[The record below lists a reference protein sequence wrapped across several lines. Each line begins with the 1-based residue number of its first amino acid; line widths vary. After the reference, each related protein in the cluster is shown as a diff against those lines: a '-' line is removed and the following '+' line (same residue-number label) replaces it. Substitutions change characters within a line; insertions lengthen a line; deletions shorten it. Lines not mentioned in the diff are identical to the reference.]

1 MNLGAG
7 KLKHMEHGK
16 TEPRLQPVGDVK
28 WFQSTGKGNRLWI
41 PQAGKVHQTQE
52 ELYWSITCINQNVWI
67 PTGAVT
73 GATSV
78 GRYWSVLGLGFTRQL
93 LWPWRSSHCRDVR
106 KQQHHVSGKL
116 LVLVMNKPQ
125 SILLLSV
132 ERVSWFFLRRWRDF
146 EAFFFP
152 VRESNLWS
160 FQKHLRFFFL
170 QFVFWR
176 WFLLPPVFGRVRQN
190 IGSPN
195 LQISE
200 FGGSEARWLQ
210 QSNVWRDICVELLWG
225 RLLHPFDR
233 PVVFPQTV
241 CCALGLLNAP

>member
-16 TEPRLQPVGDVK
+16 TEPRLQPVGDLK
-28 WFQSTGKGNRLWI
+28 WFQSTEKGNRLWI

-132 ERVSWFFLRRWRDF
+132 ERVSWFFLRWRDWS
-146 EAFFFP
+146 FFFP
-152 VRESNLWS
+152 GERIESVILPKTS
-160 FQKHLRFFFL
+160 AIFFFCSL
-170 QFVFWR
+170 FFEGDFCCLLFLVGCGKTLGHPTFKYPSLAVRKRGGYSKVMSGETSVLSCCEAGCSIHVIDR
-176 WFLLPPVFGRVRQN
+176 WF
-190 IGSPN
+190 
-195 LQISE
+195 
-200 FGGSEARWLQ
+200 
-210 QSNVWRDICVELLWG
+210 
-225 RLLHPFDR
+225 
-233 PVVFPQTV
+233 FPKQFA
-241 CCALGLLNAP
+241 AL

>member
-160 FQKHLRFFFL
+160 FQKHLRFFFCSL
-170 QFVFWR
+170 FFEGDFCCLLFLVGCGKTLGHPTFKYPSLAVRKRGGYSKVMSGETSVLSCCEAGCSIHLIDR
-176 WFLLPPVFGRVRQN
+176 WF
-190 IGSPN
+190 
-195 LQISE
+195 
-200 FGGSEARWLQ
+200 
-210 QSNVWRDICVELLWG
+210 
-225 RLLHPFDR
+225 
-233 PVVFPQTV
+233 FPKQFA
-241 CCALGLLNAP
+241 AL